1 MVYPRSIGEVLR
13 FLFPNEL
20 YGLVEAGQEIFEVFL
35 ENDNRMP
42 LKFAFL
48 VFLALHQIQEYIPIP
63 IFLHIEEVRPFAR
76 RNACRKNLSP

>member
-1 MVYPRSIGEVLR
+1 MVFPRSIGEVLR

-20 YGLVEAGQEIFEVFL
+20 YGLIETDQEIFEIFL

-42 LKFAFL
+42 LKFAIL
-48 VFLALHQIQEYIPIP
+48 VFLALHQIQEHITVP

-76 RNACRKNLSP
+76 RNVCRKNLSP